1 MLSAIVFDF
10 DGVIADSEPLHYR
23 SFRDVLMEEGV
34 ELNEA
39 DYYERYLGFSDA
51 GAFRAIGTDRA
62 RPWTADQLAAL
73 ASRKALRFQQLE
85 HVSSVLFPGAEA
97 AVRRAAAAVP
107 LAIASGALRAE
118 ITRVLDRAD
127 LMRCFT
133 AIVAAGET
141 PASKP
146 APDPYL
152 RALALLSAARH
163 APLDPAE
170 CVAIEDSRWG
180 LESARTAGL
189 RTVAV
194 THAYD
199 RATLAAADLVI
210 TDVAALDLAVLH
222 RLCSPKSA
230 QRHD

>member
-1 MLSAIVFDF
+1 VLSAIVFDF

-23 SFRDVLMEEGV
+23 SFRDILAEEGI
-34 ELNEA
+34 ELAER
-39 DYYERYLGFSDA
+39 DYYTTYLGFSDV
-51 GAFRAIGTDRA
+51 GAFRAIGVDRA
-62 RPWTADQLAAL
+62 RGWTADQLAAL
-73 ASRKALRFQQLE
+73 ASRKAIRYEALARD
-85 HVSSVLFPGAEA
+85 HAALFPGADA
-97 AVRRAAAAVP
+97 AVRRAAEAVP

-118 ITRVLDRAD
+118 ITDVLDRTG
-127 LMRCFT
+127 LIGCFA

-152 RALALLSAARH
+152 RAVALLSAARG
-163 APLDPAE
+163 ATLDPAE

-194 THAYD
+194 THHYD
-199 RATLAAADLVI
+199 STMLGDADLVLSDI
-210 TDVAALDLAVLH
+210 SALDVSVLH
-222 RLCSPKSA
+222 GLCSPKS
-230 QRHD
+230 QQNRK